1 MSEEQQQQAPLI
13 VSEEQGLER
22 LEEETLALEA
32 SPHHGLTD
40 AIKVNR
46 LRDQMEDLETQLLH
60 DRERR
65 CRGVN
70 AILAVRCRR
79 FRVQE
84 QKRTALDN
92 CASEDVLLP
101 GV

>member
-1 MSEEQQQQAPLI
+1 MSEEQQQQEPLI
-13 VSEEQGLER
+13 ASEEQRLER
-22 LEEETLALEA
+22 LERETRALDA

-65 CRGVN
+65 AAG
-70 AILAVRCRR
+70 
-79 FRVQE
+79 
-84 QKRTALDN
+84 
-92 CASEDVLLP
+92 
-101 GV
+101 